1 MFNFKQ
7 TADVINITVEADYTS
22 GTLLKIGDD
31 FFGVCHQNL
40 TAGET
45 GAFMVAGVFVA
56 ATADGTIAIG
66 DKLYLIG
73 GAVGTASTAGNA
85 IGTAWTAAT
94 DGGEVRV
101 AINQ

>member
-7 TADVINITVEADYTS
+7 TADVINIKVEADYTA
-22 GTLLKIGDD
+22 GTPLKITDD

-40 TAGET
+40 KTGET
-45 GAFMVAGVFVA
+45 GAFMVAGVFA
-56 ATADGTIAIG
+56 ATADGAIAIG

-73 GAVGTASTAGNA
+73 DNVGTGSTAGNA

>member
-22 GTLLKIGDD
+22 GTPLKIGDN

-40 TAGET
+40 KAGET
-45 GAFMVAGVFVA
+45 GAFMVAGVFA
-56 ATADGTIAIG
+56 AKANGTIAIG

-73 GAVGTASTAGNA
+73 DAVGTASTAGNA
-85 IGTAWTAAT
+85 IGMAWTAAT

-101 AINQ
+101 AINH

>member
-1 MFNFKQ
+1 MLNFKQ
-7 TADVINITVEADYTS
+7 TADVINIKVEADYTA
-22 GTLLKIGDD
+22 GTPLKITDD

-40 TAGET
+40 KTGEI
-45 GAFMVAGVFVA
+45 GAFMVAGVFA
-56 ATADGTIAIG
+56 ATADGAIAIG

-73 GAVGTASTAGNA
+73 DNVGTGSTAGNA